1 MFMPMVQQSTTEAQ
15 PHLLPSW
22 VLRLKMRRIELND
35 KSRLEVENET
45 NGIVYQRLLSRI
57 ENGDK
62 NPVELEVHQFFEY
75 LRALNWSPLEF
86 ERETGLAI
94 PDELRKESAAT
105 TLERIEDGV
114 FIRVR
119 KMATAGTDGVWVDS
133 DDGEVIWVAQE
144 DYRPGLELVRVSG
157 ISMSPTLSPQDIV
170 FCDTRS
176 LNPMDG
182 KVFLVR
188 SPEGEHIK
196 RLRRSAKSWLLTS
209 DNPEIGILT
218 LEKARIVGLIYKRQ
232 PATQDI

>member
-1 MFMPMVQQSTTEAQ
+1 MLSKVMTPNLEPPPAT
-15 PHLLPSW
+15 SW
-22 VLRLKMRRIELND
+22 AIRLRIRRVELDN
-35 KSRLEVENET
+35 KSQMAIENET
-45 NGIVYQRLLSRI
+45 SGIIYQRLLSRI

-94 PDELRKESAAT
+94 PDELRKESTAT

-196 RLRRSAKSWLLTS
+196 RLRRSGKSWLLTS